1 MMMAE
6 RLVRSVPHLHRPA
19 VLTVSE
25 SEGRGENPIAWV
37 REFDQGVLR
46 PKIQL

>member
-6 RLVRSVPHLHRPA
+6 RLVRSVPHLHPPA
-19 VLTVSE
+19 LLTDSE
-25 SEGRGENPIAWV
+25 SEGCGENPIAWV

-46 PKIQL
+46 SKIQL